1 MRKIIKLI
9 DSSLYEDNSKG
20 LRLLLNKTNINNS
33 EAPTPVS
40 EDVAIN
46 ETNFPDSAF
55 RVYVAT
61 KFDLDGDGYFTKSE
75 IENITD
81 IDLGNYKVT
90 SVEGIRL
97 FSNLETLECR
107 SNYLISLDVS
117 GCTNLET
124 LVCIC
129 NDLTSLDVSGCTNLR
144 ALVCDYNALT
154 SLDVSGCTNLEILVC
169 NANALTSLDISKN
182 PFLTEI
188 KYDEDKTVILK

>member
-1 MRKIIKLI
+1 MKKAVKLKVLAFLAI
-9 DSSLYEDNSKG
+9 FVLMTFCLSGCGGEKEKG
-20 LRLLLNKTNINNS
+20 KGTNINNS
-33 EAPTPVS
+33 EAPTPVR
-40 EDVAIN
+40 EDIAIN

-81 IDLGNYKVT
+81 IDLGNYEVT

-117 GCTNLET
+117 GCTNLE
-124 LVCIC
+124 
-129 NDLTSLDVSGCTNLR
+129 SLS
-144 ALVCDYNALT
+144 CDTNALT
-154 SLDVSGCTNLEILVC
+154 SLDVSGCTSLETLWC
-169 NANALTSLDISKN
+169 QENALTSLDISKN